1 MYRLLTVAVSIAGL
15 VVCPAVCW
23 VEALAGCPDGH
34 GPVDEA
40 LPKACCGAC
49 GAAEQPAGPDRPAP
63 RDPSDRCDSD
73 CICKGGTV
81 AAKHDGEPRSD
92 GGPVAVLPAL
102 DALLAGH
109 FSCVA
114 TKGAPWPLA
123 HAPPGGRALRI
134 LLQSFLA

>member
-1 MYRLLTVAVSIAGL
+1 MYRLLIVAVSIASL

-23 VEALAGCPDGH
+23 AEALAGCPAGRGPGDGA
-34 GPVDEA
+34 P
-40 LPKACCGAC
+40 PKACCGNC
-49 GAAEQPAGPDRPAP
+49 CAAQRPAVPDRPAP
-63 RDPSDRCDSD
+63 RDPIDCCDSD

-81 AAKHDGEPRSD
+81 AAKHDGGPAHG

-109 FSCVA
+109 SSCVA